1 MDDELRQVSLPFD
14 RLQLAEVTLRATKTE
29 LSRNCRCARDGRPFV
44 PLCLSRGCSS
54 PARAHKVNIVARTH
68 VNAFYGLVA
77 KLEDALYASGHF
89 LVFPLF
95 ILPNVNASGKL
106 VGTLLM
112 ATR

>member
-1 MDDELRQVSLPFD
+1 
-14 RLQLAEVTLRATKTE
+14 
-29 LSRNCRCARDGRPFV
+29 
-44 PLCLSRGCSS
+44 
-54 PARAHKVNIVARTH
+54 VNIVARTH

-106 VGTLLM
+106 VGTLGHS
-112 ATR
+112 